1 MLGDCL
7 ERMKEIP
14 DGSVD
19 MILADPPYG
28 TTNCKWDTVIP
39 FDAMWKELKRII
51 KMNGAILLFGDEPF
65 SSVLRISNIKNFRYD
80 WYWEKPKGTG
90 FLNAKKMPIKHI
102 EKIHVFYKMLPNY
115 FPQMTINHK
124 PQRPSGKNYIAS
136 PIYRSV
142 KKSDNS
148 TAFSTTRYP
157 RNILKFN
164 NVNSQHGQLH
174 PTQKPVDL
182 CEYLIKTYTVEGE
195 TVLDFTAGSF
205 TTGVACVN
213 VNRNFIGIELD
224 NNYFDIGVNR
234 IKERIACLN
243 LETELTISMGG

>member
-1 MLGDCL
+1 MVKINLMLGDCL

-14 DGSVD
+14 SGSVD

-39 FDAMWKELKRII
+39 FDALWEQLKRIV
-51 KMNGAILLFGDEPF
+51 KSNGAILLFGDEPF
-65 SSVLRISNIKNFRYD
+65 SSALRMSNIKNFRYD

-90 FLNAKKMPIKHI
+90 FLNAKKMPLKHI

-115 FPQMTINHK
+115 FPQMSTNHK

-136 PIYRSV
+136 PIYRSDL

-174 PTQKPVDL
+174 QTQKPVDL
-182 CEYLIKTYTVEGE
+182 LEYLIKTYTQEGE
-195 TVLDFTAGSF
+195 TVLDFCMGSGS
-205 TTGVACVN
+205 TGVACKSL
-213 VNRNFIGIELD
+213 NRKFIGIEKD
-224 NNYFDIGVNR
+224 AQYFEIAKQRLGV
-234 IKERIACLN
+234 
-243 LETELTISMGG
+243 